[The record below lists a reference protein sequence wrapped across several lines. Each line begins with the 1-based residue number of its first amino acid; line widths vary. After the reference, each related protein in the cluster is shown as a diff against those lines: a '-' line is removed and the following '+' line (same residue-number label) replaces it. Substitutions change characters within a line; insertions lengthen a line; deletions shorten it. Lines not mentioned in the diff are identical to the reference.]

1 MTEGSGATDLAQDD
15 EAAMRDFDISVPH
28 IARMYD
34 YWLGGKDHFAA
45 DRAAAQQAAATD
57 PRLLDGVRG
66 NRAFLTRSVRFLA
79 AEAGI
84 RQFLDIGT
92 GIPSANNTHEVAQ
105 ATAPGS
111 RVVYVD
117 NDPIVLAHA
126 RALLT
131 GAGGVTAYVDADARN
146 PSEILEAAGTTLDF
160 SEPVALML
168 IGLLHCIPDDN
179 DPWAIVRTL
188 IDAIPAGSY
197 LAISHPSH
205 DFYADLSRKM
215 VADLNSA
222 MKEPLTFRSRDD
234 VLRFFDGVTLIEP
247 GLVRIPDWRPD
258 REQDRANPAA
268 GWGGV
273 ARKL

>member
-1 MTEGSGATDLAQDD
+1 
-15 EAAMRDFDISVPH
+15 
-28 IARMYD
+28 
-34 YWLGGKDHFAA
+34 
-45 DRAAAQQAAATD
+45 
-57 PRLLDGVRG
+57 
-66 NRAFLTRSVRFLA
+66 
-79 AEAGI
+79 
-84 RQFLDIGT
+84 
-92 GIPSANNTHEVAQ
+92 
-105 ATAPGS
+105 
-111 RVVYVD
+111 VVYVD

-131 GAGGVTAYVDADARN
+131 GAGGMTAYIDADARN
-146 PSEILEAAGTTLDF
+146 PSEILAAAAETLDF

-188 IDAIPAGSY
+188 VEAIPAGGY

-234 VLRFFDGVTLIEP
+234 VLRFFDGVALIEP

-258 REQDRANPAA
+258 REEDRANPAA